1 MARLSTLISS
11 RRSCG
16 VILCAAL
23 WFCFSSASWA
33 QNAAGTVRKKA
44 LIIGNGVYD
53 HLPPLRTPL
62 SNADALAAALKALRV
77 ETTSGIDL
85 TRDALSKTL
94 QTFAGSI
101 QPGDVVFFYF
111 SGYALQ
117 GKGGYSDD
125 DSEEDWL
132 LPTNFDPQS
141 PRKIAEQGIAVSR
154 VAELLNDSQAGTRII
169 VVDAGRQC
177 CEGRR
182 TGIGL
187 RGQSAMSQTLVAY
200 ATALGDVAKDPPDG
214 AVNVFTSQLI
224 SALQEPGLAAPTQT
238 FDRVQQRVMSATGGL
253 SPYINP
259 GGTKPFYFVDPPPPV
274 TKTVV
279 VEKKETIKP
288 GELRVN
294 IKDNLQY
301 AWIPSGSFKMG
312 CVPGDRN
319 CAKDESPRRTVSLKI
334 AFWITNTEV
343 TVSAYDN
350 FMKQTGHSKPSP
362 TKTNPK
368 LQYTEHPVTKVTWQ
382 DAEDYCEW
390 TNGRLPTE
398 AEWEYAARAGKDDNL
413 YPWGDKFDP
422 KLCNSFRLP
431 KKLLAPFSETL
442 PVRHFIDA
450 RNAWSLFDVIGNV
463 REYVWDAYDP
473 NAYQGDPT
481 PSDPRVEAGPGNDRI
496 SRGGAWGDSEKQL
509 RLSARYRQNPKG
521 DNQTGFRCLVPK
533 LPE

>member
-1 MARLSTLISS
+1 MARLSTLTSS
-11 RRSCG
+11 RRSCA
-16 VILCAAL
+16 VTLFAAL
-23 WFCFSSASWA
+23 WFCSSSASWA
-33 QNAAGTVRKKA
+33 QNAAGTVRKRA
-44 LIIGNGVYD
+44 LIIGNGAYD

-62 SNADALAAALKALRV
+62 SNADALAATLKALQV
-77 ETTSGIDL
+77 ETTSGTNL
-85 TRDALSKTL
+85 TRDALFKTL
-94 QTFAGSI
+94 ETFAGSI

-111 SGYALQ
+111 SGYGLQ

-125 DSEEDWL
+125 ESEEDWL

-141 PRKIAEQGIAVSR
+141 PRKIGQQAIAVSL
-154 VAELLNDSQAGTRII
+154 VTDSLKAGTRII

-187 RGQSAMSQTLVAY
+187 RGQSAIPQTLIAY
-200 ATALGDVAKDPPDG
+200 STALGDLDKDPPDG
-214 AVNVFTSQLI
+214 AVDVFTSQLI
-224 SALQEPGLAAPTQT
+224 SALQEPGLNPTQI

-253 SPYINP
+253 PYINP
-259 GGTKPFYFVDPPPPV
+259 GGTKDVYFVDPPPPV

-279 VEKKETIKP
+279 VERKETIKP

-301 AWIPSGSFKMG
+301 AFIPSGSFKMG

-319 CAKDESPRRTVSLKI
+319 CAKDESPRRTVSLKS

-350 FMKQTGHSKPSP
+350 FTKQTGHSKPSP

-368 LQYTEHPVTKVTWQ
+368 QQFTEHPVTKVSWQ

-422 KLCNSFRLP
+422 KLCNSAKLP
-431 KKLLAPFSETL
+431 DKLRAPFSETV
-442 PVRHFIDA
+442 PVRHFINA

-463 REYVWDAYDP
+463 REWVWDAYDP
-473 NAYQGDPT
+473 NAYQGDAS
-481 PSDPRVEAGPGNDRI
+481 PSDPRVETGPGNDRV

-509 RLSARYRQNPKG
+509 RLSARYHQNPGKG